1 MKNISL
7 LFLSKIIDEN
17 IMLLFTSTITNE
29 IFFIN
34 IFIFIYLEFL

>member
-7 LFLSKIIDEN
+7 LFLSEIIDEN

-34 IFIFIYLEFL
+34 ISIFIYLEFL